1 MAPTSREFA
10 ARVLAVGEDVRDS
23 RVLRRRMREVIGR
36 VVPYTG
42 YSWLLT
48 DPGTTVGTS
57 PLAEVPCPD
66 RLPELIRLRYTTG
79 PRWATLDGAACFGTT
94 PPSAWRDLVTS
105 YGVRDVATVAFR
117 DCSTCW
123 GFLDL
128 WRDEPFRA
136 DELQLLASLGAP
148 VGEVLRRSQASA
160 LAQGGAVESPGPAVL
175 VLGSTLDVRGWTEDG
190 ERVLRR
196 LLPTEAGR
204 RPVPAGAYNA
214 GAQLL
219 ALEQGVDDHA
229 PWARVHLEEGGWLS
243 FRAARF
249 AGESGDIAVTIE
261 PLSGAGRLDLFGL
274 AHRLSAREL
283 DVLRCL
289 AEGDDTR
296 RVAGRLHIS
305 GYTVQDHL
313 KSVAAK
319 TGLRSR
325 GALVAAAVTGS

>member
-10 ARVLAVGEDVRDS
+10 ARVLAVGEGVRDT
-23 RVLRRRMREVIGR
+23 RVLRRRMLEVIDR
-36 VVPYTG
+36 AVPHTG

-66 RLPELIRLRYTTG
+66 RLPELIRLRYATG
-79 PRWATLDGAACFGTT
+79 PRWAALEGVASFATT
-94 PPSAWRDLVTS
+94 PPSPWRDFVTR
-105 YGVRDVATVAFR
+105 YGIRDVATVAFR
-117 DCSTCW
+117 DRSVCW

-128 WRDEPFRA
+128 WRDQPFGA
-136 DELQLLASLGAP
+136 GELQLLASLGGP
-148 VGEVLRRSQASA
+148 VGEALRRSQAAA
-160 LAQGGAVESPGPAVL
+160 LVHGGVPEPAGPAVL
-175 VLGSTLDVRGWTEDG
+175 VLGPTLDVRGWTVDG

-204 RPVPAGAYNA
+204 RPVPAGAYNV

-219 ALEQGVDDHA
+219 AVEQGADDHPA
-229 PWARVHLEEGGWLS
+229 RARVHLEEGGWLS
-243 FRAARF
+243 FRAARL
-249 AGESGDIAVTIE
+249 AGGSDDIAVTIE
-261 PLSGAGRLDLFGL
+261 ALAGAGRLDLFGL

-283 DVLRCL
+283 DVVRCL

-305 GYTVQDHL
+305 EYTVQDHL
-313 KSVAAK
+313 KSVADK